1 MLHINISIPNKLMD
15 VEVIRTNLEDILM
28 LLQKYFIECLVSVNN
43 EQWDLLIK
51 ANINNNLKEQNFTIC
66 YNKADKTVHITAKT
80 PIDIVYSFYFFYV
93 RSFWGLFIY
102 TQKS

>member
-1 MLHINISIPNKLMD
+1 MD

-51 ANINNNLKEQNFTIC
+51 ANINNNLNMNTELIQFRTEELYEQFC
-66 YNKADKTVHITAKT
+66 
-80 PIDIVYSFYFFYV
+80 
-93 RSFWGLFIY
+93 
-102 TQKS
+102 